1 MHIKGLAGQCYIVSS
16 AIVTAFL
23 EVICNLSN
31 DTISNDLEQPLTLI
45 STNVSEMVQD
55 GNNGYQK
62 ELMHTLL
69 HTINRRLVA
78 W

>member
-1 MHIKGLAGQCYIVSS
+1 
-16 AIVTAFL
+16 
-23 EVICNLSN
+23 
-31 DTISNDLEQPLTLI
+31 
-45 STNVSEMVQD
+45 MVQD